1 MVGAIILQ
9 IVLILLNA
17 IFAAAEIAVISCNG
31 KKLEKMAEEGDKR
44 ARRIVS
50 LTERPAK
57 FLSTIQVAITLAG
70 LLGSAFAADFF
81 AEPLAGAIMS
91 LGVKESARGVIE
103 TVCVILVTIILAFF
117 NITFGE
123 LIPKRLAMKSSEKLA
138 LALSGTL
145 TGVSVVFAPL
155 VWLLTVTANGVLKLF
170 GVKAEEDDKKVTE
183 EEIIL
188 MAEAGRETGQI
199 DEQENEMIQNVFEFK
214 ENSAGDVCTH
224 RKDVVILFTYEDDE
238 SWNRTIMENKHI
250 YYPVCGKDADDVVG
264 ILDTKIYFRLPD
276 KSRSEVM
283 EKAVRPAFFV
293 PENLTANNLFYKMQE
308 SKEHIMVV
316 VDEYGGMRGIV
327 TIKDLLELL
336 VGEMTDKDE
345 EEDYTVERVD
355 ENSWKVKGL
364 LPIEEAEDLFGIKPD
379 EEEEYETFSGYVL
392 GKLENVPADG
402 DTPELADGDLTIK
415 VQKVEKRRIT
425 EMTVTRNV
433 PESAEEKEQ
442 KKED

>member
-91 LGVKESARGVIE
+91 LGVEERARGVIE

-264 ILDTKIYFRLPD
+264 MLDTKIYFRLPD

-293 PENLTANNLFYKMQE
+293 PENLIAF
-308 SKEHIMVV
+308 
-316 VDEYGGMRGIV
+316 
-327 TIKDLLELL
+327 
-336 VGEMTDKDE
+336 
-345 EEDYTVERVD
+345 
-355 ENSWKVKGL
+355 
-364 LPIEEAEDLFGIKPD
+364 DLF
-379 EEEEYETFSGYVL
+379 S
-392 GKLENVPADG
+392 
-402 DTPELADGDLTIK
+402 
-415 VQKVEKRRIT
+415 
-425 EMTVTRNV
+425 
-433 PESAEEKEQ
+433 
-442 KKED
+442 